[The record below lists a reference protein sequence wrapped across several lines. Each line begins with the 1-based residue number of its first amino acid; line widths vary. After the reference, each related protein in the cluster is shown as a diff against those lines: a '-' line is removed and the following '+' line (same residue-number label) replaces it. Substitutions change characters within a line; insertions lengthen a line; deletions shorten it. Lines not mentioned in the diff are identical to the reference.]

1 MSIWK
6 MIKKTISEFSN
17 DNGMKLSA
25 SLSFYTVFSI
35 APLLIIAISLAGFF
49 FGADAVQGKVYA
61 QLRHLISDDAA
72 LQIQDI
78 IKNMQQ
84 SKKGF
89 VSTTFGII
97 FLFIGASSVFLEIQD
112 SMNFIWSIKAK
123 PKKDWLR
130 FLTNRL
136 LSFSLILGMG
146 FVLMVSLFIN
156 AIVDLLSDRLQKLL
170 SSSVFYLTYTLNII
184 IVISI
189 TTVLF
194 AIIFKVLP
202 DAIMRWKDAL
212 VGAFVTS
219 ILFMFGRF
227 IIGLYLGQS
236 KVNLTYGAASAVVII
251 LLWVYYASF
260 ILYLGAEF
268 TKVYAYTKGKGI
280 RPNETAV
287 YIIKQEAKEMGKNTY
302 LDEEEVIED
311 KEATK
316 A

>member
-1 MSIWK
+1 MTIWK

-35 APLLIIAISLAGFF
+35 APLLIIAISLAGIF
-49 FGADAVQGKVYA
+49 FGADAVQGKVYG
-61 QLRHLISDDAA
+61 QLRLLISDAAA

-78 IKNMQQ
+78 IKNMQH

-89 VSTTFGII
+89 VGTTFGII

-136 LSFSLILGMG
+136 LSFSLIFGMG
-146 FVLMVSLFIN
+146 FVLLVSMFIN
-156 AIVDLLSDRLQKLL
+156 AIIDLLSERLQLL
-170 SSSVFYLTYTLNII
+170 LGTSVYYLTYTINI
-184 IVISI
+184 VLVLAI
-189 TTVLF
+189 TTLLF

-227 IIGLYLGQS
+227 VIGLYLGQS
-236 KVNLTYGAASAVVII
+236 KVNITYGAASAVVII

-287 YIIKQEAKEMGKNTY
+287 YIIKQEAKEMGKNTF

-311 KEATK
+311 NDGAK

>member
-1 MSIWK
+1 MT
-6 MIKKTISEFSN
+6 KKTLSEFSN

-25 SLSFYTVFSI
+25 SLSYYTVFSI
-35 APLLIIAISLAGFF
+35 APLLIIAISLAGIF
-49 FGADAVQGKVYA
+49 FGADAVQGKVYM
-61 QLRHLISDDAA
+61 QLRHLISDEAA

-78 IKNMQQ
+78 IKNMQKTNQ
-84 SKKGF
+84 GF
-89 VSTTFGII
+89 VGTVFGFI
-97 FLFIGASSVFLEIQD
+97 FLFVGASSVFLEIQD

-156 AIVDLLSDRLQKLL
+156 AIVDIVSERLQRIL
-170 SSSVFYLTYTLNII
+170 SSSVFYLTYTINILL
-184 IVISI
+184 VVGI
-189 TTVLF
+189 TTLLF

-202 DAIMRWKDAL
+202 DGIMRWKDAF

-219 ILFMFGRF
+219 ILFILGRVA
-227 IIGLYLGQS
+227 IGFYLGQS
-236 KVNLTYGAASAVVII
+236 KVGLTYGAASAVVII
-251 LLWVYYASF
+251 LLWVYYASV

-268 TKVYAYTKGKGI
+268 TKVYAYTKGNGI

-287 YIIKQEAKEMGKNTY
+287 YIIKQEAKELGKNTFMD
-302 LDEEEVIED
+302 DED
-311 KEATK
+311 
-316 A
+316 

>member
-49 FGADAVQGKVYA
+49 FGADAVQGKVYG

-89 VSTTFGII
+89 VGTTFGII

-156 AIVDLLSDRLQKLL
+156 AIVDLISDRLQKLL
-170 SSSVFYLTYTLNII
+170 SSSIFYLTYTLNII
-184 IVISI
+184 LVIAI

-219 ILFMFGRF
+219 ILFMLGRF

-302 LDEEEVIED
+302 LDEEEIIDD

>member
-1 MSIWK
+1 MTIWK

-35 APLLIIAISLAGFF
+35 APLLIIAISLAGIF
-49 FGADAVQGKVYA
+49 FGADAVQGKVYG
-61 QLRHLISDDAA
+61 QLRLLISDAAA

-89 VSTTFGII
+89 VGTTFGII

-136 LSFSLILGMG
+136 LSFSLIFGMG
-146 FVLMVSLFIN
+146 FVLLVSMFIN
-156 AIVDLLSDRLQKLL
+156 AIIDLLSERLQLL
-170 SSSVFYLTYTLNII
+170 LGTSVYYLTYTINI
-184 IVISI
+184 VLVLAI
-189 TTVLF
+189 TTLLF

-227 IIGLYLGQS
+227 VIGLYLGQS
-236 KVNLTYGAASAVVII
+236 KVNITYGAASAVVII

-287 YIIKQEAKEMGKNTY
+287 YIIKQEAKEMGKNTF

-311 KEATK
+311 NDPAK

>member
-6 MIKKTISEFSN
+6 MTKKTLSEFSN

-25 SLSFYTVFSI
+25 SLSYYTVFSI
-35 APLLIIAISLAGFF
+35 APLLIIAISLAGIF
-49 FGADAVQGKVYA
+49 FGADAVQGKVYM
-61 QLRHLISDDAA
+61 QLRHLISDEAA

-78 IKNMQQ
+78 IKNMQKTNQ
-84 SKKGF
+84 GF
-89 VSTTFGII
+89 VGTVFGFV
-97 FLFIGASSVFLEIQD
+97 FLFVGASSVFLEIQD

-156 AIVDLLSDRLQKLL
+156 AIVDIVSERLQRIL
-170 SSSVFYLTYTLNII
+170 SSSVFYLTYTINILL
-184 IVISI
+184 VVGI
-189 TTVLF
+189 TTLLF

-202 DAIMRWKDAL
+202 DGIMRWKDAF

-219 ILFMFGRF
+219 ILFILGRVA
-227 IIGLYLGQS
+227 IGFYLGQS
-236 KVNLTYGAASAVVII
+236 KVGLTYGAASAVVII
-251 LLWVYYASF
+251 LLWVYYASV

-268 TKVYAYTKGKGI
+268 TKVYAYTKGNGI

-287 YIIKQEAKEMGKNTY
+287 YIIKQEAKELGKNTFMD
-302 LDEEEVIED
+302 DED
-311 KEATK
+311 
-316 A
+316 

>member
-1 MSIWK
+1 
-6 MIKKTISEFSN
+6 MIKKTLSEFSN

-25 SLSFYTVFSI
+25 SLSFYTIFSI
-35 APLLIIAISLAGFF
+35 APLLIIAISLAGIFL
-49 FGADAVQGKVYA
+49 GADAVQGKVYF
-61 QLRHLISDDAA
+61 QLRHLISSEAA

-78 IKNMQQ
+78 IKNMHKSNQ
-84 SKKGF
+84 SFTATVFGF
-89 VSTTFGII
+89 M

-156 AIVDLLSDRLQKLL
+156 AIVDLLSERLQILL
-170 SSSVFYLTYTLNII
+170 GSSVFYLTYTINI
-184 IVISI
+184 VLVLAI
-189 TTVLF
+189 TTLLF

-219 ILFMFGRF
+219 VLFMFGRF
-227 IIGLYLGQS
+227 LIGLYLGQS

-268 TKVYAYTKGKGI
+268 TKVYAYTKGEGI

-287 YIIKQEAKEMGKNTY
+287 YIIKQEAKELGKYGFTAD
-302 LDEEEVIED
+302 DEIAAEVV
-311 KEATK
+311 KEA
-316 A
+316 

>member
-1 MSIWK
+1 MSVWK

-35 APLLIIAISLAGFF
+35 APLLIIAISLAGIF

-78 IKNMQQ
+78 IKNMQH
-84 SKKGF
+84 SNKGF
-89 VSTTFGII
+89 VSTMFGVV
-97 FLFIGASSVFLEIQD
+97 FLFVGASSVFLEIQD

-123 PKKDWLR
+123 PKKNWLR

-156 AIVDLLSDRLQKLL
+156 AIVDIISERLQTLL
-170 SSSVFYLTYTLNII
+170 SSSIFYLTYSINILL
-184 IVISI
+184 VVGI

-202 DAIMRWKDAL
+202 DGIMRWKDAL

-219 ILFMFGRF
+219 LLFMLGRF
-227 IIGLYLGQS
+227 LIGLYLGHS

-251 LLWVYYASF
+251 LLWVYYASV

-268 TKVYAYTKGKGI
+268 TKVYAYTKGNGI

-287 YIIKQEAKEMGKNTY
+287 YIIKQEAKEMGKNTF
-302 LDEEEVIED
+302 LDDEEPPVN
-311 KEATK
+311 
-316 A
+316 

>member
-1 MSIWK
+1 MT
-6 MIKKTISEFSN
+6 KKTLSEFSN

-25 SLSFYTVFSI
+25 SLSYYTVFSI
-35 APLLIIAISLAGFF
+35 APLLIIAISLAGIF
-49 FGADAVQGKVYA
+49 FGADAVQGKVYM
-61 QLRHLISDDAA
+61 QLRHLISDEAA

-78 IKNMQQ
+78 IKNMQKTNQ
-84 SKKGF
+84 GF
-89 VSTTFGII
+89 VGTVFGFV
-97 FLFIGASSVFLEIQD
+97 FLFVGASSVFLEIQD

-156 AIVDLLSDRLQKLL
+156 AIVDIVSERLQRIL
-170 SSSVFYLTYTLNII
+170 SSSVFYLTYTINILL
-184 IVISI
+184 VVGI
-189 TTVLF
+189 TTLLF

-202 DAIMRWKDAL
+202 DGIMRWKDAF

-219 ILFMFGRF
+219 ILFILGRVA
-227 IIGLYLGQS
+227 IGFYLGQS
-236 KVNLTYGAASAVVII
+236 KVGLTYGAASAVVII
-251 LLWVYYASF
+251 LLWVYYASV

-268 TKVYAYTKGKGI
+268 TKVYAYTKGNGI

-287 YIIKQEAKEMGKNTY
+287 YIIKQEAKELGKNTFMD
-302 LDEEEVIED
+302 DED
-311 KEATK
+311 
-316 A
+316 

>member
-1 MSIWK
+1 
-6 MIKKTISEFSN
+6 MIKKTLSEFSN

-25 SLSFYTVFSI
+25 SLSFYTIFSI
-35 APLLIIAISLAGFF
+35 APLLIISISLAGIF
-49 FGADAVQGKVYA
+49 FGADAVQGKVYF
-61 QLRHLISDDAA
+61 QLRHLISSEAA

-78 IKNMQQ
+78 IKNMHKSNQ
-84 SKKGF
+84 SFIATVFGF
-89 VSTTFGII
+89 V
-97 FLFIGASSVFLEIQD
+97 FLFVGASSVFLEIQD

-130 FLTNRL
+130 FITNRL

-156 AIVDLLSDRLQKLL
+156 AIVDLLSERLQLL
-170 SSSVFYLTYTLNII
+170 LGSSVYYLTYTINILL
-184 IVISI
+184 VLAI

-219 ILFMFGRF
+219 VLFMLGRF
-227 IIGLYLGQS
+227 LIGLYLGQS

-251 LLWVYYASF
+251 LLWVYYASV

-268 TKVYAYTKGKGI
+268 TKVYAYTKGDGI

-287 YIIKQEAKEMGKNTY
+287 YIIKQEAKELGKY
-302 LDEEEVIED
+302 GFMADEEMAAEVV
-311 KEATK
+311 KEV
-316 A
+316 